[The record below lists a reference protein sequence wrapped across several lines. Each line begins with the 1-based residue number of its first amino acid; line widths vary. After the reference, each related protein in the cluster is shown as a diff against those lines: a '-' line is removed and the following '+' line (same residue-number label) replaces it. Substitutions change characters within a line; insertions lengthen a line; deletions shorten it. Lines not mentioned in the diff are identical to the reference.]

1 MHSRNAVGCA
11 RPADNL
17 TTHHPCPLRDSDR
30 RQVGDRNLESRHRL
44 DRDREHSCHR
54 PGERHQPGD
63 RCQHGLSERSRV
75 VHPPVARLRGRGV
88 AGGDGA
94 IHGSNQTDRGD
105 QQSKHHLP
113 SPQTYLYQLTVSRG
127 LALGSGVMAAIRLG
141 LMGFGRI
148 GRNVFRLL
156 HGKTELEVV
165 AIADIADP
173 AALTYLL
180 KYDSLY
186 GRFPGEIHYSDGV
199 LTYDSRAV
207 AFTDFRTPADTR
219 WGELGVDVVLD
230 TTSRYR
236 SRSALEGHLDSGAHR
251 VVLTSSPETP
261 GEIPLLLRGIN
272 DELLDEDPPIVALG
286 SNTSNAA
293 TPILATL
300 SEAFGLERAF
310 ITTVKAMSN
319 AGRLADVPT
328 DSFRTSRAAGEN
340 IIPAET
346 NSAEIITQV
355 LPELEGKL
363 VVTALNVPVA
373 DGSTVDMVAQVGR
386 EVTAGE
392 VNEAIRQAA
401 ETRYRGVIAYVEDP
415 IVSSDVRMDPHSGI
429 FDSLA
434 TMVTGGD
441 LVKTITWFNN
451 GWGYSN
457 RVVEVA
463 SAVAA
468 QLVGGSA

>member
-1 MHSRNAVGCA
+1 MS
-11 RPADNL
+11 
-17 TTHHPCPLRDSDR
+17 
-30 RQVGDRNLESRHRL
+30 
-44 DRDREHSCHR
+44 
-54 PGERHQPGD
+54 
-63 RCQHGLSERSRV
+63 
-75 VHPPVARLRGRGV
+75 
-88 AGGDGA
+88 
-94 IHGSNQTDRGD
+94 
-105 QQSKHHLP
+105 
-113 SPQTYLYQLTVSRG
+113 
-127 LALGSGVMAAIRLG
+127 AIRLG

-156 HGKTELEVV
+156 HGNDELEVV
-165 AIADIADP
+165 AVADIADP

-186 GRFPGEIHYSDGV
+186 GRFPGELEYADGV
-199 LTYDSRAV
+199 LRYDSRDV
-207 AFTDFRTPADTR
+207 VFTDFRTPADTR
-219 WGELGVDVVLD
+219 WDDLGVDVVLD

-236 SRSALEGHLDSGAHR
+236 SRAALQGHLDSGARR
-251 VVLTSSPETP
+251 VILTSSPETP

-272 DELLDEDPPIVALG
+272 DEVLDDQPPVVALG

-293 TPILATL
+293 APILATL
-300 SEAFGLERAF
+300 NEAFGLERAF

-355 LPELEGKL
+355 LTELEGKL
-363 VVTALNVPVA
+363 VVTALNVPVV

-386 EVTAGE
+386 EVTVEE
-392 VNEAIRQAA
+392 VNEVVREAT
-401 ETRYRGVIAYVEDP
+401 ESRYRGVIAYVEDP

-441 LVKTITWFNN
+441 MVKTITWFNN

-457 RVVEVA
+457 RAVEVA
-463 SAVAA
+463 QVVAG
-468 QLVGGSA
+468 QLVGEPA